1 MNTTIDEP
9 IKELMMDRQNLKGLK
24 FACKVNK
31 ENGFNSLKLLV
42 PIAKE
47 MLSNMDSDE
56 LLEFIEHRY
65 NTLTMKLRTKYF
77 YGPFIKTG
85 VEE

>member
-9 IKELMMDRQNLKGLK
+9 IKELMTDRQNLEGLK

-65 NTLTMKLRTKYF
+65 NTLTMKLETKYF